1 MEKYL
6 RPEKFDANP
15 SESSATQSWEHWR
28 KTFESFIA
36 AHTPAAPSS
45 SDKDAQSVP
54 TPAEWDN
61 LKYQLLV
68 NHVSP
73 NVYTYISEVSSYD
86 KAIAILHKLYVKPKN
101 ILYARHM
108 LATRKQCPNENIDSY
123 LQALKQLSKDCDF
136 AAVDAETNKN
146 DNVRDAFISGISSSK
161 IRQRLLENLTLTL
174 DQAYNQA
181 LSLET
186 AEVSSQSFNT
196 QSLNA
201 VHEGA
206 APVST
211 NQETI
216 QGGSYSAAT
225 YPRQR
230 KCFFCGGHVH
240 PRKNC
245 PALDKACQLCNKKGH
260 FATVCRS
267 SSKPTNSVTT
277 DKDFSA
283 CIIAASPLSLRK
295 ATVPAYIRGIRA
307 EALLDT
313 GSSITFINDNF
324 AKLCELKRKPCKQT
338 ISMASLNHTSLV
350 EGQTCQTLTIG
361 DHNYDNVNFLIVKNL
376 CADIIIGHDVLGN
389 HASLEFSFGGPKE
402 PLHVCNVAEASVPA
416 VPLFANVSPECKPIA
431 VKSRKH
437 SDEDSKFIK
446 QEIENLLAE
455 GVIEESKSPW
465 RAQVLITKNETHRKR
480 LVIDYSRT
488 INRYTELDAY
498 PLPNIE
504 QLVTKVAKNKMFSLI
519 DLKSAYHQ
527 VPILPEERKYTAF
540 EALGNLYQFR
550 RIPFG
555 VTNGVSS
562 FQRTIDWII
571 RKENLKNTYAYLD
584 DITVCGRTREEHDQN
599 LEHFMNAAK
608 KYGLTLSIQKCKFS
622 QESINILGYNIH
634 NHIIKP
640 DSERLQPLINLPPPC
655 DMPTLRRTL
664 GMFAHYSKWIPNFS
678 ERIHSLSK
686 TATFPLT
693 IEQMECFNSL
703 KNDIAKSSIHAIDEN
718 IPFTVETD
726 ASDHSIA
733 AVLTQNSR
741 PVAFFSRTL
750 NPSEQNH
757 SAIEKE
763 AYAIV
768 ESLKKWR
775 HFLIGKHF
783 RLITDQRSVSFMFN
797 MKHSSKIKNEK
808 IQRWRLELAPYKYEI
823 IYRPGKENYAADAL
837 SRVCASVETRTSTL
851 FSLHEAL
858 CHPGVTR
865 MFHWIR
871 SKNLPYTL
879 QEVRSMTSS
888 CRTCSEIKPR
898 FFRSTCDELRKLV
911 KATAP
916 FERLSIDFKGP
927 VPTNSNNRFI
937 LTAIDEFSRFPF
949 AFPCSDVSSK
959 TVIKHLH
966 NLFMIFGMPS
976 YIHSDRGTAFLS
988 AEVQEFLHARG
999 IATSRTTPYN
1009 PQGNGQVEKLNST
1022 LWRTILLALK
1032 TKNLS
1037 VENWEQVLPQALHSI
1052 RSLLCTATNC
1062 TPHERMF
1069 RHPRRSTNGIS
1080 VPTWLT
1086 SSGQVLLKKFNR
1098 TNKYQ
1103 PIVEEVELLHSN
1115 PDFSFIRF
1123 PDGRETTVS
1132 NRHLAPL
1139 GSDDVIPQVNGNIGN
1154 EDGSSIIPSS
1164 SPTNDNFALTPPTT
1178 TEAEEPIVDNIEEL
1192 RPGPDASL
1200 PLPQSPESIRKSSRI
1215 RRPPTFLEDYVR
1227 N

>member
-1 MEKYL
+1 
-6 RPEKFDANP
+6 
-15 SESSATQSWEHWR
+15 
-28 KTFESFIA
+28 
-36 AHTPAAPSS
+36 
-45 SDKDAQSVP
+45 
-54 TPAEWDN
+54 
-61 LKYQLLV
+61 
-68 NHVSP
+68 
-73 NVYTYISEVSSYD
+73 
-86 KAIAILHKLYVKPKN
+86 
-101 ILYARHM
+101 M
-108 LATRKQCPNENIDSY
+108 LATRKQCPNENIDLY

-146 DNVRDAFISGISSSK
+146 DNVRDDFISGISSSK

-174 DQAYNQA
+174 YQAYNQA

-196 QSLNA
+196 KSLNA
-201 VHEGA
+201 VHGGA

-230 KCFFCGGHVH
+230 KCFYCCGHIH

-245 PALDKACQLCNKKGH
+245 PALETACQLCNKKGH

-283 CIIAASPLSLRK
+283 CVIAASPLCITQSYLRSL
-295 ATVPAYIRGIRA
+295 
-307 EALLDT
+307 
-313 GSSITFINDNF
+313 SSTTIS
-324 AKLCELKRKPCKQT
+324 QT
-338 ISMASLNHTSLV
+338 ISMASLNHTSPV

-361 DHNYDNVNFLIVKNL
+361 DHNYDNVTFLIVKNI

-389 HASLEFSFGGPKE
+389 HASLEFSFGGRKV

-431 VKSRKH
+431 IKSRKH
-437 SDEDSKFIK
+437 SDEDTKFIK

-504 QLVTKVAKNKMFSLI
+504 QLVTKVAKNKIFSLI
-519 DLKSAYHQ
+519 DLKGAYHQ

-540 EALGNLYQFR
+540 EAHGNLYQFR

-571 RKENLKNTYAYLD
+571 RKIGSPKH
-584 DITVCGRTREEHDQN
+584 VC
-599 LEHFMNAAK
+599 
-608 KYGLTLSIQKCKFS
+608 
-622 QESINILGYNIH
+622 SINILGYNIH

-655 DMPTLRRTL
+655 DVPTLSRTL
-664 GMFAHYSKWIPNFS
+664 GMFAHYSNWIPNFS
-678 ERIHSLSK
+678 ERIQSLSK

-693 IEQMECFNSL
+693 IQQMECFNSL
-703 KNDIAKSSIHAIDEN
+703 KNDIAKSSIYAIDEN
-718 IPFTVETD
+718 LPFT
-726 ASDHSIA
+726 
-733 AVLTQNSR
+733 
-741 PVAFFSRTL
+741 
-750 NPSEQNH
+750 
-757 SAIEKE
+757 KE

-783 RLITDQRSVSFMFN
+783 RLITDQRSVSFRLYL
-797 MKHSSKIKNEK
+797 KHSSKIK
-808 IQRWRLELAPYKYEI
+808 LAPYKYEI
-823 IYRPGKENYAADAL
+823 IYRPGKENYATDA
-837 SRVCASVETRTSTL
+837 
-851 FSLHEAL
+851 
-858 CHPGVTR
+858 VTR

-898 FFRSTCDELRKLV
+898 FFRR
-911 KATAP
+911 
-916 FERLSIDFKGP
+916 P
-927 VPTNSNNRFI
+927 VPTKNNNRFI

-949 AFPCSDVSSK
+949 AFACSDVSSK

-966 NLFMIFGMPS
+966 NLFMIFGKPS

-988 AEVQEFLHARG
+988 AEVQDFLHARG

-1009 PQGNGQVEKLNST
+1009 PQGNGQVEKL
-1022 LWRTILLALK
+1022 K
-1032 TKNLS
+1032 TGSKYYHK
-1037 VENWEQVLPQALHSI
+1037 PCIPFAPY
-1052 RSLLCTATNC
+1052 CTATNC

-1069 RHPRRSTNGIS
+1069 RHPHRSTNGIS
-1080 VPTWLT
+1080 EPTWLT

-1098 TNKYQ
+1098 THKYQ

-1154 EDGSSIIPSS
+1154 EDSSIIPPSS
-1164 SPTNDNFALTPPTT
+1164 SPTNVNFALTPPTT

-1215 RRPPTFLEDYVR
+1215 RRPPKFLEDYVT